1 MNCGRE
7 TRAMAVQ
14 IVILY
19 QRIKYCRLISSY
31 CLCRGGYI
39 FACVFLNVSRTT
51 HNVVDE
57 FRYNFLVSQIVM
69 QIREFGFIIVPL
81 EEILQ
86 SI

>member
-31 CLCRGGYI
+31 CLSQGGYI